1 MEEIPKLKSPQY
13 SHKPMTTALDS
24 IFRRVTVR
32 HYEDRSVELDKLAT
46 LARAA
51 HKAPTGGNTPY
62 RRVMIIDDPDT
73 IAMIKKIAPGYLSN
87 APAAI
92 LIYTDLEVAHRGLGT
107 LGRDVCSLIDSGA
120 AAANVSIAAV
130 ELGLATCFTKSYSEI
145 GMRKVLDI
153 PDTHRT
159 DILVQVGYPLPDRP
173 KAVKSKAGGKIIYH
187 NRHGVLLSEG

>member
-1 MEEIPKLKSPQY
+1 MS
-13 SHKPMTTALDS
+13 ALDS
-24 IFRRVTVR
+24 IFKRVTVR
-32 HYEDRSVELDKLAT
+32 HYESRPVDFDKLVT

-62 RRVMIIDDPDT
+62 RRVMIIDDLNT
-73 IAMIKKIAPGYLSN
+73 IEMIKKIAPGYLSN

-92 LIYTDLEVAHRGLGT
+92 LIYTDLDVAERGLGK

-145 GMRKVLDI
+145 GMRRVLDI
-153 PDTHRT
+153 PDNHRT
-159 DILVQVGYPLPDRP
+159 DILVQVGYPMPGRP
-173 KAVKSKAGGKIIYH
+173 KGIRSKAAGKIIYH
-187 NRHGVLLSEG
+187 NRHGVPLSEG